1 MKKRSHRQVTLQSLL
16 LTAVVLGASISR
28 LEGG

>member
-1 MKKRSHRQVTLQSLL
+1 MKKRSRRHVTLQSLL